1 MTTIGHAVAD
11 HIYRTQPSVLARCLG
26 LILSGCLVLAW
37 AGLRLTR
44 LIGAS

>member
-1 MTTIGHAVAD
+1 MPRAIILRHLDALHCRDAD
-11 HIYRTQPSVLARCLG
+11 RVLAQALG

-44 LIGAS
+44 HI